1 MLVLTRRTREVV
13 MIGED
18 IQVMVLD
25 IDLDGERV
33 RLGFTA
39 PSELK
44 IRRQELAVTSSNPV
58 TPAGNP

>member
-33 RLGFTA
+33 RLGLTA

-44 IRRQELAVTSSNPV
+44 IQRQEMAVATSNPV
-58 TPAGNP
+58 IPAVNP

>member
-33 RLGFTA
+33 RLGLTA
-39 PSELK
+39 PRELK
-44 IRRQELAVTSSNPV
+44 IHRQEQAFATSTPI

>member
-1 MLVLTRRTREVV
+1 

-33 RLGFTA
+33 RLGLTA
-39 PSELK
+39 PRELK
-44 IRRQELAVTSSNPV
+44 IHRQEQAFATSTPI
-58 TPAGNP
+58 TPAGNS

>member
-25 IDLDGERV
+25 IDLDGDRV
-33 RLGFTA
+33 RLGLTA
-39 PSELK
+39 PRELK
-44 IRRQELAVTSSNPV
+44 IRREELAFATSTAI
-58 TPAGNP
+58 TPADNP

>member
-1 MLVLTRRTREVV
+1 MLILTRRTREVV
-13 MIGED
+13 MIGND

-33 RLGFTA
+33 RLGLTA
-39 PSELK
+39 PRELK
-44 IRRQELAVTSSNPV
+44 IRREEPAFDTSTPI

>member
-25 IDLDGERV
+25 IDLGGERV
-33 RLGFTA
+33 RLGLSA
-39 PSELK
+39 PRELK
-44 IRRQELAVTSSNPV
+44 ITRQEPAFATSTRI
-58 TPAGNP
+58 TPAGRP

>member
-25 IDLDGERV
+25 IDLDGDRV
-33 RLGFTA
+33 RLGLTA
-39 PSELK
+39 PRELK
-44 IRRQELAVTSSNPV
+44 IRRQELAFATSTPI
-58 TPAGNP
+58 TPARNP

>member
-33 RLGFTA
+33 RLGLTA
-39 PSELK
+39 PRELK
-44 IRRQELAVTSSNPV
+44 IRREELAFATSPPN
-58 TPAGNP
+58 TPADNP

>member
-25 IDLDGERV
+25 IDLGSDRV
-33 RLGFTA
+33 RLGLTA
-39 PSELK
+39 PRELK
-44 IRRQELAVTSSNPV
+44 IRRQELACATS
-58 TPAGNP
+58 TPITTAGNP